1 MKALRLYF
9 LGPLSILCFQITAQ
23 VEDLMKDKNITWI
36 AEYYND
42 IVTDQMMEGKISSAT
57 NFVTPLK
64 YINITEGAAS
74 EDFTL
79 QTIVLDAVKN
89 GQLKIYQ
96 DENCKIETSYDAI
109 CRHDSIASVN
119 PYTYEFEVKVT
130 TGLHG
135 INAFSIFRCHQIL
148 FYNAKKAQ
156 FNLRTLGIA
165 FMIKSYGIGDSYP
178 LFWIKTIDL
187 TKKGRLSSK
196 SITWAK
202 RVTKGLDIS
211 ADSSKILKKTT
222 HNEPLLSFYGA
233 LFSEKIKI
241 PIYKPNGTEMKTK
254 FSQSEKRE
262 LFSRMQIDTIDTID
276 PTTYEAKTKIVYSNL
291 NNDDLKYLQVI
302 QNWYWNNKKKR
313 FEIWLAATAPLRKV
327 YNGVGEIMFKVPYFY
342 RRTDD

>member
-1 MKALRLYF
+1 MKSLRLYF
-9 LGPLSILCFQITAQ
+9 LGPLSILCLQITAQ
-23 VEDLMKDKNITWI
+23 VDDLMRDKNITWI
-36 AEYYND
+36 AESYND
-42 IVTDQMMEGKISSAT
+42 IVTDQALEGKINSAT
-57 NFVTPLK
+57 NFVIPLK
-64 YINITEGAAS
+64 YVNITEGSVS
-74 EDFTL
+74 EEFTL
-79 QTIVLDAVKN
+79 QNIILEAVKN

-109 CRHDSIASVN
+109 CPHDSISSVN
-119 PYTYEFEVKVT
+119 PYTYEYEVKVMAV
-130 TGLHG
+130 LPF
-135 INAFSIFRCHQIL
+135 IKLSLFQAHQIL

-165 FMIKSYGIGDSYP
+165 FMIKSYGIKDLYP
-178 LFWIKTIDL
+178 LFWIKATDL
-187 TKKGRLSSK
+187 SKKRRLLNK

-202 RVTKGLDIS
+202 RLTKGLDIS

-222 HNEPLLSFYGA
+222 HNEPLLSFYSA
-233 LFSEKIKI
+233 LFGEKIKI

-262 LFSRMQIDTIDTID
+262 LFSRMQIDTIDAID
-276 PTTYEAKTKIVYSNL
+276 PTTYETKTKIVYSNL

-302 QNWYWNNKKKR
+302 QNWYWNDKKKR

>member
-9 LGPLSILCFQITAQ
+9 LGPLSILCLQITAQ
-23 VEDLMKDKNITWI
+23 VDDLMRDKNITWM
-36 AEYYND
+36 AESYNNFV
-42 IVTDQMMEGKISSAT
+42 IDQALEGKINNAS

-64 YINITEGAAS
+64 YVNITEGSMS
-74 EDFTL
+74 EEFTL
-79 QTIVLDAVKN
+79 QNIILEAVKQ
-89 GQLKIYQ
+89 GKLKIYQ
-96 DENCKIETSYDAI
+96 DEICKTETSYDAI
-109 CRHDSIASVN
+109 CRHDSICSVN
-119 PYTYEFEVKVT
+119 PYTYKFEVKLT
-130 TGLHG
+130 EGLPF
-135 INAFSIFRCHQIL
+135 IKLSLFQAHQIL

-165 FMIKSYGIGDSYP
+165 FMIKSYGIKDLYP
-178 LFWIKTIDL
+178 LFWIKATDL
-187 TKKGRLSSK
+187 NKKRRLLNK

-222 HNEPLLSFYGA
+222 HNEPLLSFYSA
-233 LFSEKIKI
+233 LFGEKIKI

-302 QNWYWNNKKKR
+302 QNWYWNDKKKR